1 MDGHISQIDV
11 RPYIAVITEG
21 GNIVIKYS
29 YLKLNTAQELWVTY
43 LCMIS
48 DEKFLIFTQFSY
60 DLYIQSDIH

>member
-21 GNIVIKYS
+21 GNILIKYS

-43 LCMIS
+43 LWMIS

-60 DLYIQSDIH
+60 ELYIQSDIN